1 MTKHDHDDHD
11 DRDAIAR
18 NIRRIRTEGV
28 ELATEAA
35 FEILRNP
42 NAPAQARSATI
53 NAIYR
58 VAGLVAREEEEPRS
72 PIESMT
78 REEIAERIESL
89 EKLKELSAE
98 HASDDDV
105 FG

>member
-58 VAGLVAREEEEPRS
+58 AVGLVAREEEEPRS

-78 REEIAERIESL
+78 REELAERIELL
-89 EKLKELSAE
+89 ERAKAAGLKIEDIEDPFA
-98 HASDDDV
+98 
-105 FG
+105 